1 MHVTEDLYHSSHLNI
16 NHCKETFVILMNAAY
31 AWNIEDE
38 IRFYNIFTKIAD
50 LNCFNLIFLG
60 FKFVILTAEKNDE
73 LNNITCL

>member
-1 MHVTEDLYHSSHLNI
+1 
-16 NHCKETFVILMNAAY
+16 MNAAY
-31 AWNIEDE
+31 AWNIGWYK
-38 IRFYNIFTKIAD
+38 IQYFHKIAD